1 MSLCCIIVTIGNYWF
16 LNGTTSLEKALGFI
30 V

>member
-1 MSLCCIIVTIGNYWF
+1 MSLNCIIVTIGNCWF
-16 LNGTTSLEKALGFI
+16 LNGTTILEKALGFF